1 MSKTGTVISWKK
13 PYGFAETEDGE
24 AVYIHTDEID
34 GGRLRVGLKVSF
46 DIEAGKDDKPKGVNV
61 TGEAVLAKDAEL
73 TEEQI
78 AEDKERVKAQRKAQ
92 REKAKERN
100 AENAKELDAV
110 WESAQQLSKKHQV
123 SLMKK
128 LMKANGVQEAG
139 EKRVDPTQK
148 AGKGKSPQMFTRGEF
163 LAFYGEKNGTAMW
176 NQADGKKAK
185 KEKKPK
191 ATKITKE

>member
-13 PYGFAETEDGE
+13 PYGFAEVEDGE

-78 AEDKERVKAQRKAQ
+78 AEDKERVKAQRKVQ

-100 AENAKELDAV
+100 AEHAKDLEAV
-110 WESAQQLSKKHQV
+110 WATVEALNKKNQV
-123 SLMKK
+123 FLMKK
-128 LMKANGVQEAG
+128 LMKAHSVQEAG
-139 EKRVDPTQK
+139 EKRADPTAK
-148 AGKGKSPQMFTRGEF
+148 AGKKSPQMFTRGEF
-163 LAFYGEKNGTAMW
+163 LAFYGEKNGAAMW
-176 NQADGKKAK
+176 DQSGGKKNK

-191 ATKITKE
+191 AAKITKE